1 MGKTNGPYQAD
12 FPVGTR
18 VRTADHAELEQFLR
32 EWKYH
37 NPLQAKQ
44 LAFAD
49 RAATIAS
56 VGYYHGGDELYQ
68 LAGIPGIW
76 HECCLHLVDE
86 STSAP

>member
-1 MGKTNGPYQAD
+1 MDLIRLISRLKYM
-12 FPVGTR
+12 FR
-18 VRTADHAELEQFLR
+18 IADHPGVEQLFR

-68 LAGIPGIW
+68 LAGIPGCR
-76 HECCLHLVDE
+76 HECC
-86 STSAP
+86 TSSC